1 MYDLMKKHV
10 SKSTAKPT
18 SKLSRIQ
25 KWKIIKKKSENIRE
39 CVNLFCLQWEKSWCS
54 SLLPN
59 LTGCFSFCFMVIT
72 GNVLKRQI
80 VNVDCLIK
88 WMYN

>member
-39 CVNLFCLQWEKSWCS
+39 CVNLFCLQWEQS
-54 SLLPN
+54 
-59 LTGCFSFCFMVIT
+59 
-72 GNVLKRQI
+72 
-80 VNVDCLIK
+80 
-88 WMYN
+88 